1 MLVIPLKLLGEKKRK
16 IHRSHYII
24 NMQDF
29 SNKRNKLQKCS
40 GCCPQSRCP
49 KTSHHH
55 VFTLWRNMA
64 KLLQAWFPITWQL
77 LIIQILFITSW
88 PVKDVLQV
96 KRPRC
101 LVKIWNVSPWKC
113 LSPTVSNKT
122 DFTFARH
129 FIYFFLFCFSDVFLS
144 QYGMRY
150 RDLSFIINTCGTAI
164 QWKYIFLWTY
174 VCVYFSV

>member
-1 MLVIPLKLLGEKKRK
+1 
-16 IHRSHYII
+16 
-24 NMQDF
+24 MQDF

-55 VFTLWRNMA
+55 AFTLWRNMA

-77 LIIQILFITSW
+77 LIIQILFITSR

-101 LVKIWNVSPWKC
+101 LVKIWNVSPWNC

-129 FIYFFLFCFSDVFLS
+129 FIFLFYFVFRMYSFRNMVCATEIYLLSSISVVRQFSENIFF
-144 QYGMRY
+144 YKHTFA
-150 RDLSFIINTCGTAI
+150 FIF
-164 QWKYIFLWTY
+164 QFKLEKYSEKNKKSLQLW
-174 VCVYFSV
+174 

>member
-1 MLVIPLKLLGEKKRK
+1 
-16 IHRSHYII
+16 
-24 NMQDF
+24 MQDF
-29 SNKRNKLQKCS
+29 PALQQQTQQTTKMFRR

-55 VFTLWRNMA
+55 AFTLWRNMA
-64 KLLQAWFPITWQL
+64 ELLQAWFPITWQL
-77 LIIQILFITSW
+77 LIIQILSIAST

-101 LVKIWNVSPWKC
+101 LVTIWNVSPWKC

-129 FIYFFLFCFSDVFLS
+129 LIYFFILLFGCIP
-144 QYGMRY
+144 
-150 RDLSFIINTCGTAI
+150 FIIWYVLQRSIFYHLFKKNNKCGTAI
-164 QWKYIFLWTY
+164 QWKYIFFINI
-174 VCVYFSV
+174 VCVYFPV